1 MTINRGA
8 FVGRALRALLGS
20 RASQQMFVRVR
31 AGAEENFPDRWF
43 DYGPPS
49 TRFAEC
55 YSVANHARA
64 LDQKE
69 ARNLRGKAEAATP
82 LHSLVAV

>member
-1 MTINRGA
+1 M
-8 FVGRALRALLGS
+8 RALLGS

-64 LDQKE
+64 LDQKQAGCWLDQKE
-69 ARNLRGKAEAATP
+69 ARNLRGKVEAATP